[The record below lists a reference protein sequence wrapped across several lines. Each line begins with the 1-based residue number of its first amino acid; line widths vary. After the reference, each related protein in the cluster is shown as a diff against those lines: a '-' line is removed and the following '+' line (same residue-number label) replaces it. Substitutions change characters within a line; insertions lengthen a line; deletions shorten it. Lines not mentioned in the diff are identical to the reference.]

1 MSHPRPQHHPLVS
14 QTAEHSLGGRRS
26 ASFLSRLRSAAAMRG
41 LSQRR
46 YVVLVCLL
54 SAALTLL
61 LFPLFFLPSPP
72 SPSTNGPVALS
83 LSRSVSRPGGLSA
96 FESLASNVAWAI
108 PVGGRTQRLDR
119 LQSLLRDLIAGGA
132 GRTNIYV
139 FEDDGSRDQPSPA
152 LASIARLWGVTLLQ
166 SHVRRLTPE
175 PYDLFGLH
183 LARHYHYMMDTLLLP
198 DDAAVLRSLSSRS
211 ETPHHLGYEYMVVL
225 EDDLTLAP
233 DAVHFFLAMSTVMQR
248 DNSLLC
254 VCAHADN
261 AFYAA
266 TRSEM
271 ELLMLHH
278 HPNAAADTE
287 QQTQQQQVEE
297 SGQRSGVRSAE
308 EAGLLLGLDGLDG
321 LPLDD
326 DDSEHSPST
335 SHSAASS
342 RPRPRSPSSLL
353 TLAASEFDFRR
364 GQHFM
369 APGWMTS
376 AAVYRAIR
384 PDWFDSN
391 LDLPHKS
398 RLQMPN
404 GNWDAFLDA
413 QAFHRGLECI
423 YPEIPR
429 VAHVGA
435 NGYTVSAAMQAELFD
450 NLRLSS
456 LPTSIDYGDVS
467 RLTLQQY
474 DKQLLRFIERC
485 TRVTSFDEMRLYRR
499 SDLCLL
505 LPTASDKDGLWVDL
519 FSHYFGM
526 VSVGGHANYGKQRGI
541 HHGAAFTRWLTNL
554 VLVIGA
560 HGKLAAPFL
569 HLHGGGEERR
579 LLALLQ
585 SEYTATASE
594 RVLSTV
600 SVASLGSSYVGCYL
614 DDRSSRILPHF
625 LASVSPVTPLRC
637 MTACA
642 LRGYQLAGVEW
653 GWECWCGQ
661 AAAVADGVGEF
672 EETHS
677 ANTKVDLACD
687 SQCVSNWEEKTRQ
700 AKLKE
705 DGKQPSRAASPGCGG
720 DFMLSIYRTVSGAL
734 TASGSLTEQQPAT
747 QASVGAS
754 LDFSRLILRPKAPH
768 QLDSAFSDVSLVLAD
783 PGRSCDDTCANHRP
797 TAACDDA
804 LLALI
809 HDDCALL
816 QRLMGCS
823 RCEEPATP
831 WDGFAAPGQ
840 ERGSEKQWAGE
851 RDLLAIATTA
861 DRTTAAA
868 NLTDH
873 RFQSRSRYRHGA
885 HRRLLAA
892 SEDDSPAAASPNP
905 GPPAFQAESAPA
917 TSASP
922 VCVTSRGKY
931 LRCSAVPRSPTF
943 VRACVCSKE
952 TFGQLAAQ

>member
-1 MSHPRPQHHPLVS
+1 MAGSS
-14 QTAEHSLGGRRS
+14 
-26 ASFLSRLRSAAAMRG
+26 MRG
-41 LSQRR
+41 LSQRQ
-46 YVVLVCLL
+46 YGVLVCLL
-54 SAALTLL
+54 SVSLTLL
-61 LFPLFFLPSPP
+61 LFPLFLLPSASPP
-72 SPSTNGPVALS
+72 SHREVVLS
-83 LSRSVSRPGGLSA
+83 MTKSVSRPGGLSG
-96 FESLASNVAWAI
+96 FETLASNVAWAI

-132 GRTNIYV
+132 GRNNIYI
-139 FEDDGSRDQPSPA
+139 FEDDGSREQPSPA
-152 LASIARLWGVTLLQ
+152 LATIARLWGVTLLQ
-166 SHVRRLTPE
+166 SHVRRAAPE
-175 PYDLFGLH
+175 PYELFGLH

-198 DDAAVLRSLSSRS
+198 DDSAVLRSLSSRS

-225 EDDLTLAP
+225 EDDLKLAP
-233 DAVHFFLAMSTVMQR
+233 DAVHFFLAMSTVMQK

-278 HPNAAADTE
+278 HHNTNADVQQQSE
-287 QQTQQQQVEE
+287 QQQTGDSE
-297 SGQRSGVRSAE
+297 QRSGVRSAE
-308 EAGLLLGLDGLDG
+308 EAGLLVGLDGLDG
-321 LPLDD
+321 LLLDD
-326 DDSEHSPST
+326 DDDSDHSHSSTRGSSPPLRSST
-335 SHSAASS
+335 S
-342 RPRPRSPSSLL
+342 LV
-353 TLAASEFDFRR
+353 TLAGSEFDFRR

-404 GNWDAFLDA
+404 GNWDAFLDS

-429 VAHVGA
+429 IAHIGA

-467 RLTLQQY
+467 RLTLQHY
-474 DKQLLRFIERC
+474 DRQLLRFIERC
-485 TRVTSFDEMRLYRR
+485 TRITSFDEMRLYRR

-569 HLHGGGEERR
+569 HLHVGSEERR
-579 LLALLQ
+579 LMALLQ
-585 SEYTATASE
+585 SEYAQTASE

-600 SVASLGSSYVGCYL
+600 PVSSLGASYVGCYV
-614 DDRSSRILPHF
+614 DDRSSRVLPHF
-625 LASVSPVTPLRC
+625 LGSVSPVTPLRC
-637 MTACA
+637 MHACG
-642 LRGYQLAGVEW
+642 LRGFQLAGVEW
-653 GWECWCGQ
+653 GWECWCGY
-661 AAAVADGVGEF
+661 AAAAADEVAEF
-672 EETHS
+672 AKKQL
-677 ANTKVDLACD
+677 ANKRADVACD
-687 SQCVSNWEEKTRQ
+687 SQCVSNWDEKSKQ
-700 AKLKE
+700 SKLKE
-705 DGKQPSRAASPGCGG
+705 DGKQPSRATSPGCGG
-720 DFMLSIYRTVSGAL
+720 DFMLSIYRSVSSTAPAAVSG
-734 TASGSLTEQQPAT
+734 SSLTEQQSAA
-747 QASVGAS
+747 QSSAGGS
-754 LDFSRLILRPKAPH
+754 LDFSRLSLRPKAAH
-768 QLDSAFSDVSLVLAD
+768 KLDSAFSDVSLVLAE
-783 PGRSCDDTCANHRP
+783 PGRSCDDACASHEP
-797 TAACDDA
+797 SAACDDA

-809 HDDCALL
+809 HNDCPLL
-816 QRLMGCS
+816 QELMQCS
-823 RCEEPATP
+823 QCQEPLTP

-840 ERGSEKQWAGE
+840 ERGSDKQWAGE
-851 RDLLAIATTA
+851 RDLLAV
-861 DRTTAAA
+861 AAA
-868 NLTDH
+868 N
-873 RFQSRSRYRHGA
+873 RSLHQHSQTTRQQQRQ
-885 HRRLLAA
+885 LLAA
-892 SEDDSPAAASPNP
+892 DADGDDTTPAAASPNKGP
-905 GPPAFQAESAPA
+905 IAGQAVSAPPATP
-917 TSASP
+917 ASP
-922 VCVTSRGKY
+922 ICLTSRGKY
-931 LRCSAVPRSPTF
+931 LRCSAVPRSTTF
-943 VRACVCSKE
+943 VRACVCVKE
-952 TFGQLAAQ
+952 SLFGQLAV

>member
-1 MSHPRPQHHPLVS
+1 
-14 QTAEHSLGGRRS
+14 
-26 ASFLSRLRSAAAMRG
+26 MRG
-41 LSQRR
+41 LSRR
-46 YVVLVCLL
+46 QYSVLVVLL
-54 SAALTLL
+54 SASLALL
-61 LFPLFFLPSPP
+61 LFPLLFLPSSPP
-72 SPSTNGPVALS
+72 AVYRDALQ
-83 LSRSVSRPGGLSA
+83 LTRSVSRPGGLSG
-96 FESLASNVAWAI
+96 FETLASNVAWSI

-132 GRTNIYV
+132 GRGNIYI

-152 LASIARLWGVTLLQ
+152 LATIARLWGVTLLQ
-166 SHVRRLTPE
+166 SHVKRSAPE
-175 PYDLFGLH
+175 PYELFGLH

-211 ETPHHLGYEYMVVL
+211 ETPYHLGYEYMVVL
-225 EDDLTLAP
+225 EDDLQLAP
-233 DAVHFFLAMSTVMQR
+233 DAVHYFLAMSTVMQR

-278 HPNAAADTE
+278 HHNANSDTE
-287 QQTQQQQVEE
+287 QRTQQQHSSGE
-297 SGQRSGVRSAE
+297 SRHSGGVRSAVD
-308 EAGLLLGLDGLDG
+308 AGLLVGLDELDG

-326 DDSEHSPST
+326 DEDSDHSHGGP
-335 SHSAASS
+335 HSASS
-342 RPRPRSPSSLL
+342 SLPPARSPSSLL

-391 LDLPHKS
+391 LDLPHKA

-404 GNWDAFLDA
+404 GNWDAFLDS

-429 VAHVGA
+429 IAHIGA

-456 LPTSIDYGDVS
+456 LPTSIDYGDMS
-467 RLTLQQY
+467 RMTLPQY

-485 TRVTSFDEMRLYRR
+485 TRITSFDDMRLYRR

-505 LPTASDKDGLWVDL
+505 LPTSSDKDGLWVDL

-569 HLHGGGEERR
+569 HLHAGGEERR
-579 LLALLQ
+579 LIALLQ
-585 SEYTATASE
+585 SEYATTADES
-594 RVLSTV
+594 VLSTV
-600 SVASLGSSYVGCYL
+600 PILSLGASYVGCYS
-614 DDRSSRILPHF
+614 DDRSNRVLPHF

-637 MTACA
+637 MSACS

-661 AAAVADGVGEF
+661 PATAADEVADF
-672 EETHS
+672 EKKQS
-677 ANTKVDLACD
+677 ANKKADVECD
-687 SQCVSNWEEKTRQ
+687 SACVSNWEEKTRQ
-700 AKLKE
+700 AKTKE
-705 DGKQPSRAASPGCGG
+705 DGKQASRAASPGCGG
-720 DFMLSIYRTVSGAL
+720 DFMLSIYRTSSGTA
-734 TASGSLTEQQPAT
+734 TASGGLTEQQAAA
-747 QASVGAS
+747 QSSAGAA
-754 LDFSRLILRPKAPH
+754 LDFSRLALRPKAAH
-768 QLDSAFSDVSLVLAD
+768 QLDSVFSDVSLVLAE
-783 PGRSCDDTCANHRP
+783 PGRSCDDACANHEP
-797 TAACDDA
+797 SAACDDA

-816 QRLMGCS
+816 QQLMGCS
-823 RCEEPATP
+823 QCQEPSSP

-840 ERGSEKQWAGE
+840 ERGSGMQQRPAK
-851 RDLLAIATTA
+851 RDLLTVSTAANSSDSQHSATT
-861 DRTTAAA
+861 RQ
-868 NLTDH
+868 H
-873 RFQSRSRYRHGA
+873 RQ
-885 HRRLLAA
+885 LLAA
-892 SEDDSPAAASPNP
+892 GEDDSPAAASPRH
-905 GPPAFQAESAPA
+905 GPPASQAVSTPA
-917 TSASP
+917 TPSSP
-922 VCVTSRGKY
+922 FCVTSRGKY

-943 VRACVCSKE
+943 VRACVCNKE
-952 TFGQLAAQ
+952 ALIQL

>member
-1 MSHPRPQHHPLVS
+1 M
-14 QTAEHSLGGRRS
+14 
-26 ASFLSRLRSAAAMRG
+26 ASGMRG
-41 LSQRR
+41 LSQRQ
-46 YVVLVCLL
+46 YSVLVSLL
-54 SAALTLL
+54 SVALTLL
-61 LFPLFFLPSPP
+61 LFPLFLLPSG
-72 SPSTNGPVALS
+72 SGSSHRDVALV
-83 LSRSVSRPGGLSA
+83 LSKSVSRPGGLSG

-132 GRTNIYV
+132 GRNNIYI

-152 LASIARLWGVTLLQ
+152 LATIARLWGVTLLQ
-166 SHVRRLTPE
+166 SHVRRLAPE
-175 PYDLFGLH
+175 PYDMFGLH

-198 DDAAVLRSLSSRS
+198 DDSAVLRSLSSTS

-225 EDDLTLAP
+225 EDDLKLAP
-233 DAVHFFLAMSTVMQR
+233 DAVHYFLAMSAVMAK

-261 AFYAA
+261 AFFAA

-278 HPNAAADTE
+278 HHTALQADAEDE
-287 QQTQQQQVEE
+287 QQQSAE

-308 EAGLLLGLDGLDG
+308 EVGLLVGLDGLDGLDG
-321 LPLDD
+321 LPIDED
-326 DDSEHSPST
+326 DDSEHSHSST
-335 SHSAASS
+335 PA
-342 RPRPRSPSSLL
+342 PPPPRSPSSLV

-384 PDWFDSN
+384 PDWFDSS
-391 LDLPHKS
+391 LDLPHKA

-429 VAHVGA
+429 IAHIGA

-456 LPTSIDYGDVS
+456 LPTSIDYGDMS
-467 RLTLQQY
+467 RLTLPQY
-474 DKQLLRFIERC
+474 DKQLLRYIERC
-485 TRVTSFDEMRLYRR
+485 TRVSSFDEMRLYRR

-569 HLHGGGEERR
+569 HLHASSEERR

-585 SEYTATASE
+585 SESEQTARES
-594 RVLSTV
+594 VLSTV
-600 SVASLGSSYVGCYL
+600 PLSSLGSAYVGCYA
-614 DDRSSRILPHF
+614 DDRSSRRLPHF

-637 MTACA
+637 MHACA
-642 LRGYQLAGVEW
+642 LRGYRMAGVQW
-653 GWECWCGQ
+653 GWECWCGHGGEAEGASADDVSEFS
-661 AAAVADGVGEF
+661 AANSEHKRAD
-672 EETHS
+672 
-677 ANTKVDLACD
+677 DACD
-687 SQCVSNWEEKTRQ
+687 SRCVSSWEEKTRQ

-705 DGKQPSRAASPGCGG
+705 DGQQPSTPTSPGCGG
-720 DFMLSIYRTVSGAL
+720 DFLLSIYRTNSGAAAVAAGSRQPHRAAWTGRL
-734 TASGSLTEQQPAT
+734 TPQRR
-747 QASVGAS
+747 V
-754 LDFSRLILRPKAPH
+754 
-768 QLDSAFSDVSLVLAD
+768 LV
-783 PGRSCDDTCANHRP
+783 
-797 TAACDDA
+797 
-804 LLALI
+804 
-809 HDDCALL
+809 
-816 QRLMGCS
+816 
-823 RCEEPATP
+823 
-831 WDGFAAPGQ
+831 
-840 ERGSEKQWAGE
+840 
-851 RDLLAIATTA
+851 
-861 DRTTAAA
+861 DRT
-868 NLTDH
+868 
-873 RFQSRSRYRHGA
+873 
-885 HRRLLAA
+885 
-892 SEDDSPAAASPNP
+892 
-905 GPPAFQAESAPA
+905 
-917 TSASP
+917 
-922 VCVTSRGKY
+922 
-931 LRCSAVPRSPTF
+931 
-943 VRACVCSKE
+943 
-952 TFGQLAAQ
+952 

>member
-1 MSHPRPQHHPLVS
+1 M
-14 QTAEHSLGGRRS
+14 AG
-26 ASFLSRLRSAAAMRG
+26 MRG

-46 YVVLVCLL
+46 YLVLVCLL
-54 SAALTLL
+54 SASLALL
-61 LFPLFFLPSPP
+61 LLPLFLLPSHPP
-72 SPSTNGPVALS
+72 SPALYREVDS
-83 LSRSVSRPGGLSA
+83 SRLSGRSGGLTA

-132 GRTNIYV
+132 GRGNIFI
-139 FEDDGSRDQPSPA
+139 FEDDGSREQPSPA
-152 LASIARLWGVTLLQ
+152 LATIARLWGVTLMQ
-166 SHVRRLTPE
+166 SHVKRSAPE

-198 DDAAVLRSLSSRS
+198 DDTSVLRSLSARS

-225 EDDLTLAP
+225 EDDLKLAP

-261 AFYAA
+261 AFFAA

-278 HPNAAADTE
+278 HHHHTSGMDTE
-287 QQTQQQQVEE
+287 QSTQQEQTGE
-297 SGQRSGVRSAE
+297 SEQRSGVRSAE
-308 EAGLLLGLDGLDG
+308 EAVLVLGLDGLDG
-321 LPLDD
+321 LVLDED
-326 DDSEHSPST
+326 DDSEHS
-335 SHSAASS
+335 HSGAEGVASS
-342 RPRPRSPSSLL
+342 RPVPRSPSSLL

-384 PDWFDSN
+384 ADWFDSN
-391 LDLPHKS
+391 LDLPHKG

-404 GNWDAFLDA
+404 GNWDAFLDS

-429 VAHVGA
+429 IAHIGA

-474 DKQLLRFIERC
+474 DRQLLLFIEGC
-485 TRVTSFDEMRLYRR
+485 TRITSFDEMRVYRR

-505 LPTASDKDGLWVDL
+505 LPTSSDKDGLWVDL

-541 HHGAAFTRWLTNL
+541 HHGATFTRWLTNL

-569 HLHGGGEERR
+569 HLHAASEERR
-579 LLALLQ
+579 LIALLQ
-585 SEYTATASE
+585 SEYATTVTE

-600 SVASLGSSYVGCYL
+600 PLSSLSASYVGCYA
-614 DDRSSRILPHF
+614 DDRSNRVLPHF

-661 AAAVADGVGEF
+661 AAVAAAAGTDEVRQFREA
-672 EETHS
+672 HR
-677 ANTKVDLACD
+677 ANQRTESECD
-687 SQCVSNWEEKTRQ
+687 SQCVQSWEEKTRQ
-700 AKLKE
+700 AQLKE
-705 DGKQPSRAASPGCGG
+705 EGKQASSAASPGCGG
-720 DFMLSIYRTVSGAL
+720 DFVLSVYRTTSDRGAV
-734 TASGSLTEQQPAT
+734 ASDNSLTEQQAAA
-747 QASVGAS
+747 QSSVGTS
-754 LDFSRLILRPKAPH
+754 LDLSRLSLRPKLAH
-768 QLDSAFSDVSLVLAD
+768 MLNSAFSDVSLVLAEA
-783 PGRSCDDTCANHRP
+783 GRSCDDACANQEP
-797 TAACDDA
+797 AAACDDA

-809 HDDCALL
+809 HDDCPLL
-816 QRLMGCS
+816 QQLMGCS
-823 RCEEPATP
+823 HCQEPATP

-840 ERGSEKQWAGE
+840 ERGSGGKQAAGQ
-851 RDLLAIATTA
+851 RALLAVSTASNHSDDYSRAT
-861 DRTTAAA
+861 R
-868 NLTDH
+868 LH
-873 RFQSRSRYRHGA
+873 RQ
-885 HRRLLAA
+885 LLAA
-892 SEDDSPAAASPNP
+892 VTVAGSSEDNSPGAASPNQRP
-905 GPPAFQAESAPA
+905 VVVHAVSAAA
-917 TSASP
+917 TPASP
-922 VCVTSRGKY
+922 ICVTSRGKY

-943 VRACVCSKE
+943 VRACVCTKDA
-952 TFGQLAAQ
+952 LVL